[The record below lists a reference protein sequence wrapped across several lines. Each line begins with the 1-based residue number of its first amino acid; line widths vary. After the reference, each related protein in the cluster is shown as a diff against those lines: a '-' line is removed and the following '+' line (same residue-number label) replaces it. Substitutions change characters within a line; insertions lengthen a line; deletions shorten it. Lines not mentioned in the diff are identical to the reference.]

1 MNFDPNWIWIALGAV
16 AVLAIIGLIARGVR
30 RSRTEALRERFG
42 SEYNHAVASA
52 GSRTRAEQELIAR
65 TEEAKSYNIR
75 ALETP
80 EVERF
85 RSEWNRVEVRFL
97 ERPTTAVVEAD
108 ELALEIMRTRGYP
121 MGDFEKHATTLSVT
135 HPRVIEHYRA
145 GHDAIDA
152 NRDGRSSTEEL
163 RQAMLHYREL
173 IDELLGTKAN
183 DVVRVVPVVHEV
195 RGTGRTT
202 SPSQSPARTPPVNS
216 PEDMR
221 R

>member
-1 MNFDPNWIWIALGAV
+1 MTLDPNWIWIALGAV
-16 AVLAIIGLIARGVR
+16 AVLVVIGLIARGAR
-30 RSRTEALRERFG
+30 RSRTEALQERFG
-42 SEYNHAVASA
+42 SEYNHAVANA

-65 TEEAKSYNIR
+65 AEEVKSYDIR
-75 ALETP
+75 ALDAS

-85 RSEWNRVEVRFL
+85 RSEWNRIELRFL

-108 ELALEIMRTRGYP
+108 ELVAEIMRTRGYP
-121 MGDFEKHATTLSVT
+121 MGDFEKHAATLSVT

-145 GHDAIDA
+145 GHNAIDS
-152 NRDGRSSTEEL
+152 NRDGKSSTEEL

-173 IDELLGTKAN
+173 IDELLGRKSD
-183 DVVRVVPVVHEV
+183 DVARVVPVVHEV
-195 RGTGRTT
+195 RGTDRVT
-202 SPSQSPARTPPVNS
+202 SPSQSPARMPSANS

>member
-1 MNFDPNWIWIALGAV
+1 MTLDPNWIWIALGAV
-16 AVLAIIGLIARGVR
+16 AVLVVIGLIARGMR
-30 RSRTEALRERFG
+30 RSRTESLRERFG
-42 SEYNHAVASA
+42 SEYNHAVANT

-65 TEEAKSYNIR
+65 TEEAKSYDIR
-75 ALETP
+75 ALNAS

-85 RSEWNRVEVRFL
+85 RSEWNRIEIRFL

-108 ELALEIMRTRGYP
+108 ELVAEIMRTRGYP
-121 MGDFEKHATTLSVT
+121 MGDFEKHAASLSVT

-145 GHDAIDA
+145 GHNAIDA
-152 NRDGRSSTEEL
+152 NRDGKSSTEEL

-173 IDELLGTKAN
+173 IDELLGKKS
-183 DVVRVVPVVHEV
+183 DVIRDVPVVHEV
-195 RGTGRTT
+195 RGTDRVT
-202 SPSQSPARTPPVNS
+202 SPSQSPARTPSENL

>member
-1 MNFDPNWIWIALGAV
+1 MTFDPNWIWIALGAV
-16 AVLAIIGLIARGVR
+16 AVLVVIGLIARGMR

-42 SEYNHAVASA
+42 SEYNHAVANT

-65 TEEAKSYNIR
+65 TQEAKSYDIR
-75 ALETP
+75 ALNAS

-85 RSEWNRVEVRFL
+85 RSEWNRIELRFL

-108 ELALEIMRTRGYP
+108 ELVAEIMRTRGYP
-121 MGDFEKHATTLSVT
+121 MGDFEKHAASLSVT

-145 GHDAIDA
+145 GHNAIDA
-152 NRDGRSSTEEL
+152 NRDGKSSTEEL

-173 IDELLGTKAN
+173 IDELLGKKS
-183 DVVRVVPVVHEV
+183 DVIRDVPVVHEV
-195 RGTGRTT
+195 RGTESAT
-202 SPSQSPARTPPVNS
+202 SPSQSPARTPSANS
-216 PEDMR
+216 KEDMR

>member
-1 MNFDPNWIWIALGAV
+1 MTFDPNWIWIALGAV
-16 AVLAIIGLIARGVR
+16 AVLVVVGLIARGMR
-30 RSRTEALRERFG
+30 RSRTESLRERFG
-42 SEYNHAVASA
+42 SEYNHAVANT

-65 TEEAKSYNIR
+65 TEEAKSYDIR
-75 ALETP
+75 ALNAT

-85 RSEWNRVEVRFL
+85 RSEWNRIELRFL

-108 ELALEIMRTRGYP
+108 ELVAEIMRTRGYP
-121 MGDFEKHATTLSVT
+121 MGDFEKHAATLSVT

-145 GHDAIDA
+145 GHNAIDA
-152 NRDGRSSTEEL
+152 NRDGKSSTEEL

-173 IDELLGTKAN
+173 IDELLGRKS
-183 DVVRVVPVVHEV
+183 DVIRDVPVVHEV
-195 RGTGRTT
+195 RGTDRVT
-202 SPSQSPARTPPVNS
+202 SPSQSPARTPSENS

>member
-1 MNFDPNWIWIALGAV
+1 MSFDPNWIWIALGAI
-16 AVLAIIGLIARGVR
+16 AVLVVIGLIARGMR
-30 RSRTEALRERFG
+30 RSRTEGLRERFG
-42 SEYNHAVASA
+42 SEYDHAVTST

-75 ALETP
+75 ALNAS

-85 RSEWNRVEVRFL
+85 RSEWNRIELRFL

-108 ELALEIMRTRGYP
+108 ELVAEIMRTRGYP
-121 MGDFEKHATTLSVT
+121 MGDFEKHAATLSVT

-145 GHDAIDA
+145 GHDAIDS
-152 NRDGRSSTEEL
+152 NRDGKSSTEEL

-173 IDELLGTKAN
+173 IEELLGRKS
-183 DVVRVVPVVHEV
+183 DDVRVVPVVHEV
-195 RGTGRTT
+195 RGTDRAT
-202 SPSQSPARTPPVNS
+202 SPSQSPARTPSANS
-216 PEDMR
+216 KEDMR

>member
-1 MNFDPNWIWIALGAV
+1 MTFDPNWIWIALGAV
-16 AVLAIIGLIARGVR
+16 AVLVVVGLIARGMR
-30 RSRTEALRERFG
+30 RSRTESLRERFG
-42 SEYNHAVASA
+42 SEYNHAVANI

-65 TEEAKSYNIR
+65 TEEAKSYDIR
-75 ALETP
+75 ALNAT

-85 RSEWNRVEVRFL
+85 RSEWNRIELRFL

-108 ELALEIMRTRGYP
+108 ELVAEIMRTRGYP
-121 MGDFEKHATTLSVT
+121 MGDFEKHAATLSVT

-145 GHDAIDA
+145 GHNAIDA
-152 NRDGRSSTEEL
+152 NRDGKSSTEEL

-173 IDELLGTKAN
+173 IDELLGKKS
-183 DVVRVVPVVHEV
+183 DVIRDVPVVHEV
-195 RGTGRTT
+195 RGTDRVT
-202 SPSQSPARTPPVNS
+202 SPSQSPARTPSENS